1 MSKMQT
7 RSQTRALNQMET
19 KIKQQEE
26 THFHMFL
33 RSERGSMSRDRESER
48 KSATTMTLRSQTM
61 EEKIDTLFVMLNKK
75 VDSCLQ
81 SRKDATKQM
90 RTLVEMFTFVH
101 ENKDTLCRYKNHM
114 KYKNKMDVLYH
125 KTLEIR
131 FELMRDEEDLLFE
144 QFYNSMNVEYK
155 LNRLVLRKLV
165 DDYLIY
171 YLNYE

>member
-7 RSQTRALNQMET
+7 RSQTRALHQMVT
-19 KIKQQEE
+19 NIKKQEE
-26 THFHMFL
+26 NHFHMTL
-33 RSERGSMSRDRESER
+33 RTER
-48 KSATTMTLRSQTM
+48 KSVHQARESASSMTLRSQTM

-75 VDSCLQ
+75 VDACLQ
-81 SRKDATKQM
+81 SRKDATKQL